1 MVKIGFKVSSE
12 LLIQSYI
19 FLVKTTLVVGQ
30 KRVRPSMSSRADGE
44 TTNMHF
50 FEEALFY
57 SCCRSRSS
65 LNFMPTKNCLVG
77 QLNRGCLK
85 FLQPVQRPLR
95 VENPR
100 LFASTFEN
108 VTVVQE
114 PAPKQR

>member
-1 MVKIGFKVSSE
+1 MVLIGFRVSFE
-12 LLIQSYI
+12 LSIKNYI

-85 FLQPVQRPLR
+85 FLQPVQTQRPLR

-108 VTVVQE
+108 VTVV
-114 PAPKQR
+114 